1 MGDGGEKARGMIYT
15 LGTSTRSTEDFLAI
29 LRAKGIS
36 MVCDVRSFPGS
47 RRYPHFSS
55 EALAASLEK
64 EGMSYRWLG
73 SKLGGYRKGGYT
85 GHMETPDF
93 AAGLLELEDYASRTP
108 TVIICA
114 ELLPWKCHR
123 RFIAGAL
130 EERGWVIVHII
141 DATRDWR
148 PARMEQRLPLE

>member
-1 MGDGGEKARGMIYT
+1 MKSGGEKPLKVIYT
-15 LGTSTRSTEDFLAI
+15 LGTSTRSMEDFLDI

-55 EALAASLEK
+55 EAFAASLEK
-64 EGMSYRWLG
+64 EGISYRWLG
-73 SKLGGYRKGGYT
+73 SKLGGHRKGGYT
-85 GHMETPDF
+85 VFMETPDF
-93 AAGLLELEDYASRTP
+93 AAGLRELEDYASRTP
-108 TVIICA
+108 TTMVCA

-130 EERGWVIVHII
+130 EERGWVIVHIL
-141 DATRDWR
+141 DAARDWK
-148 PARMEQRLPLE
+148 PALVEQRLPLE